1 MRRAAALVLAAALW
15 AAGPSAANP
24 SAAAPVFSDDG
35 PDAAAYGRPEGYPIG
50 KPSSGR
56 AQGTLVGRFSHFDQL
71 YKSRLVARAATPS
84 GFDYA
89 PAEPVMTYRHQG
101 AQKDLAG
108 YLATNPATGLLILR
122 GDTILYE
129 HYQYGRTDRD
139 RFTSMSMAK
148 TIVGLLVGIAVAE
161 GRIRSIDDPAGAY
174 VPALAGSGY
183 GGTRIRD
190 LLQMASGIRFT
201 EDYGGSDDSAR
212 LMAGLFGRP
221 GKPAAEILRQ
231 FNDRDAPP
239 GTLFHYAGAET
250 ETLGLVV
257 AAATGESLSSYLQSR
272 IWGPIGAEADATWV
286 LDGHGQEVAPCCFN
300 ATLRDY
306 ARLGRLLAQDG
317 RWDGRQ
323 VIPRQ
328 WLLDATT
335 VAPGDDFLAPGR
347 VSRSTGY
354 GYQLWIL
361 KSPRRMFALVGIHG
375 QQMFVDPA
383 SGLVMVTTSVRPQPR
398 DPGSGEAF
406 ALWYAV
412 VEQLGKG

>member
-1 MRRAAALVLAAALW
+1 MRRGLAAGLVAALLLAAGG
-15 AAGPSAANP
+15 AAWGG
-24 SAAAPVFSDDG
+24 PVFSDDG
-35 PDAAAYGRPEGYPIG
+35 PDAAIYGKAEGYPIG

-56 AQGTLVGRFSHFDQL
+56 AQGTLVGRFSHFDEL
-71 YKSRLVARAATPS
+71 YAARTVGRAATPS
-84 GFDYA
+84 PFRYA
-89 PAEPVMTYRHQG
+89 PAEPAVSYQHQG
-101 AQKDLAG
+101 QRKDLAA

-122 GDTILYE
+122 GDTILSE

-139 RFTSMSMAK
+139 RFTSMSMVK

-161 GRIRSIDDPAGAY
+161 GKIRSIDDPAEAY
-174 VPALAGSGY
+174 APALAGSAY

-190 LLQMASGIRFT
+190 LLHMASGIRFT
-201 EDYGGSDDSAR
+201 EDYSGTDDATK

-221 GKPAAEILRQ
+221 GKPAPEILRQ

-239 GTLFHYAGAET
+239 GTLFHYAGSET

-257 AAATGESLSSYLQSR
+257 AGATGETLSGYLQSR
-272 IWGPIGAEADATWV
+272 IWSRIGTEANATWA

-306 ARLGRLLAQDG
+306 ARLGRLLARDG
-317 RWDGRQ
+317 QWEGQ
-323 VIPRQ
+323 QIVPRQ

-347 VSRSTGY
+347 VSRGTGY
-354 GYQLWIL
+354 GYQVWIL
-361 KSPRRMFALVGIHG
+361 KSPRRMFALLGIHG
-375 QQMFVDPA
+375 QQVFVDPA
-383 SGLVMVTTSVRPQPR
+383 SGLVMVTTSVRPLPR
-398 DPGSGEAF
+398 DPGSAETF
-406 ALWYAV
+406 SLWYAV